1 MYQGRALIRVPK
13 PRTAAVVVGGIITLF
28 AMLGCLTIIM
38 AM

>member
-13 PRTAAVVVGGIITLF
+13 PKTAATVMGGIVSLALMI
-28 AMLGCLTIIM
+28 GCLMIIM

>member
-13 PRTAAVVVGGIITLF
+13 PRTAAVVMGGIITL
-28 AMLGCLTIIM
+28 AMTLGCLTIIM

>member
-13 PRTAAVVVGGIITLF
+13 PRTAAVVMGGIVTL
-28 AMLGCLTIIM
+28 AMTLGCLMIIM